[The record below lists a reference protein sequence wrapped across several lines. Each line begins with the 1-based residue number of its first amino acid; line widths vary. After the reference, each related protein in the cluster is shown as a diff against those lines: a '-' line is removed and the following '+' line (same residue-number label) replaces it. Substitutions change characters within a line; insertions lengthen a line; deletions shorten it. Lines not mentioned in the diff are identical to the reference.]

1 LASLANP
8 LHGLL
13 KKNAVQR
20 WTDAQEAAKEKLVK
34 ILVSSPVLAH
44 FDENIDIIVQTDAS
58 LVGLGAV
65 VIQDGGEGLRPIA
78 YASQRLNNAEIKS
91 ITQTSWNVWLLFGF
105 YKSLD
110 RMYTVAGSHY

>member
-1 LASLANP
+1 M
-8 LHGLL
+8 
-13 KKNAVQR
+13 
-20 WTDAQEAAKEKLVK
+20 K